1 MAGRR
6 VVEQSRV
13 EGRTASS
20 ILRIPGSF
28 FLESGRSR
36 VALGKVCGGGSPKH
50 VVTFGRRDRLLC
62 DLLLW
67 L

>member
-1 MAGRR
+1 MAGGR

-13 EGRTASS
+13 EGRAASS
-20 ILRIPGSF
+20 ILRIPDN

-36 VALGKVCGGGSPKH
+36 VALGKICGGGSPKH